1 MATLRLRG
9 NFWVIDYRLD
19 GKRKVKSTKIP
30 KGQKKLAEQYFAE
43 FQGKMARRQIGWES
57 PTLSLE
63 AAAGKW
69 LDTIKATKAPKTYI
83 QYKERIGQVIDW
95 LKSAHPNISLLSEIT
110 PEVLQEFVNHRA
122 TIRHPNTVKNSF
134 IHVRGF
140 FNWCRKMGYLPA
152 NPGDGVDL
160 PREKK
165 KPIRFFSVEDV
176 QLIFENAG
184 ARLPF
189 YQFLYYSLARLNEA
203 ATFRVNQVN
212 FSRNVLIFH
221 NTKSNRYDE
230 VEIAGKLRPIL
241 ENLCAG
247 KKTDDLLFPN
257 AFAKRHNSLRLEFQD
272 LLQSI
277 ELPHATIHTW
287 RHTGISHLVMAGVTL
302 RAVKEI
308 ARHQDI
314 KTTMRYSHL
323 APGYLKGLINH
334 LPV

>member
-1 MATLRLRG
+1 MATLRLRK
-9 NFWVIDYRLD
+9 NYWVIDYRLD
-19 GKRKVKSTKIP
+19 GKRRVKSTKIP

-43 FQGKMARRQIGWES
+43 FQGKMARRQIGWDS

-63 AAAGKW
+63 AAAKKW
-69 LDTIKATKAPKTYI
+69 LDTIQATKARKTFV
-83 QYKERIGQVIDW
+83 QYQERLGQVIEW
-95 LKSAHPNISLLSEIT
+95 LKSNHPKISLLSEIT
-110 PEVLQEFVNHRA
+110 PELLQEFVNHRA
-122 TIRHPNTVKNSF
+122 AIRHPNTVKNSF

-140 FNWCRKMGYLPA
+140 FNWCIKMGYLVS

-160 PREKK
+160 PREKQ
-165 KPIRFFSVEDV
+165 KPIRFFSVDEV
-176 QLIFENAG
+176 RLIFQNAG
-184 ARLPF
+184 PRLPF
-189 YQFLYYSLARLNEA
+189 YQFLYYTLARLNEA
-203 ATFRVNQVN
+203 ATFRSEQVN

-221 NTKSNRYDE
+221 TTKSHRYDE
-230 VEIAGKLRPIL
+230 VEISGKLRPVI
-241 ENLCAG
+241 ERLCAG
-247 KKTDDLLFPN
+247 KKPDDLLFPEEY
-257 AFAKRHNSLRLEFQD
+257 AKRHNTLRLEFQD
-272 LLQSI
+272 LLRRLDFS
-277 ELPHATIHTW
+277 HAAIHTW